1 MGRER
6 RWGVPP
12 PMTTEAQDLI
22 NLRVEQ
28 AAASLAEAQLLVGKG
43 MRLGAMDRIYF
54 TMFYC
59 ACALLATREFGPSR
73 DGGVAAKF
81 EREFVKTGLIPPEIG
96 ERFKR
101 ATELHQSADLGAQA
115 PPPPER
121 LRELLADAESFLTTT
136 KLFLAK
142 Q

>member
-1 MGRER
+1 
-6 RWGVPP
+6 
-12 PMTTEAQDLI
+12 MTPESQALI
-22 NLRVEQ
+22 NLRLEQ
-28 AAASLAEAQLLVGKG
+28 ANESLAEARLLVERS
-43 MRLGAMDRIYF
+43 MCLGALDRIYF

-73 DGGVAAKF
+73 DGNIAGKF
-81 EREFVKTGLIPPEIG
+81 QREFVKTGLIPQEIG

-101 ATELHQSADLGAQA
+101 ATQLHHDADLGAQT
-115 PPPPER
+115 PPAANR
-121 LRELLADAESFLTTT
+121 LRELLTDAATFLTTT